1 MRRHLRFLG
10 ALVLAVTATGW
21 LSLAAAQS
29 AGELVIAQGIDH
41 EGWDIHDH
49 NTTAIEAIHVN
60 IFDYLVFK
68 DADGVLQPALATSW
82 ERIDDLSMRFLLREG
97 VLWHDGETFTAEDV
111 KFTLERVATDSSLQE
126 YGQYRQIREVE
137 IVGPYEII
145 IHTHAPEPVL
155 LSRLSRIGSGIL
167 AKHHIEA
174 IGGWE
179 NISEHLPVGTGPFKV
194 TEWRRDERIVME
206 AFDDH
211 WRGRPVWDRL
221 IHRTI
226 PEASTRVA
234 ELITGGVQI
243 ATNIPPADKSRV
255 ESAANVRIEPW
266 PTPRVMMFIM
276 NTQGEGTSDVRVRE
290 AIEYAIDNQL
300 LVDALFDGLG
310 APVRGRASP
319 GITAAP
325 MEFHDTYLYDPERA
339 VELLAEAGYGP
350 GELTIHIQ
358 GPAGRYPLDTEIAEL
373 TSVMLEAVGIN
384 TTLEILEW
392 SAYLSRVWTQVDA
405 VRHMA
410 LIGLG
415 NSLGDAALTYN
426 AVMCDGSYA
435 MMSQWCDPSFDEI
448 YAQALSEMD
457 DARRAELFREIFTIV
472 ADERVYIHLFQLENM
487 AGVTNA
493 IEWSPRPDEYLWMF
507 DAKPVN

>member
-1 MRRHLRFLG
+1 MRRHLRYLG
-10 ALVLAVTATGW
+10 ALALAVVAVGA
-21 LSLAAAQS
+21 LSLATAQPVR
-29 AGELVIAQGIDH
+29 ELVMAQGIDH

-68 DADGVLQPALATSW
+68 DAGGVLQPALATSW
-82 ERIDDLSMRFLLREG
+82 ERIDLLSMRFQLREG
-97 VLWHDGETFTAEDV
+97 VLWHDGEAFTAEDV

-137 IVGPYEII
+137 IVGPFEII
-145 IHTHAPEPVL
+145 IHTHDPEPVL
-155 LSRLSRIGSGIL
+155 LSRLSRIGSSIL

-179 NISEHLPVGTGPFKV
+179 NISDHNPVGTGPFKV
-194 TEWRRDERIVME
+194 VEWRRDDRIVME

-211 WRGRPVWDRL
+211 WRGRPAWDRL

-234 ELITGGVQI
+234 ELLTGGVHI
-243 ATNIPPADKSRV
+243 ATNVPPADRARV
-255 ESAANVRIEPW
+255 ENAGNVRIEPW
-266 PTPRVMMFIM
+266 PTPRVMLFIM
-276 NTQGEGTSDVRVRE
+276 NTEGVGTSDVRVRT
-290 AIEYAIDNQL
+290 AIDYAIDNQL

-310 APVRGRASP
+310 TPVRGRASP
-319 GITAAP
+319 GIVAAP
-325 MEFHDTYLYDPERA
+325 MEFHDTYVYDPERA

-373 TSVMLEAVGIN
+373 TGVMLEAVGIN

-392 SAYLSRVWTQVDA
+392 SAYQSRVWRTENVQN
-405 VRHMA
+405 MA

-435 MMSQWCDPSFDEI
+435 MMSQWCDPSFDEV

-457 DARRAELFREIFTIV
+457 DARRAELFREIFTVV

-487 AGVTNA
+487 AGVTNE
-493 IEWSPRPDEYLWMF
+493 IDWSPRPDEYLWMF
-507 DAKPVN
+507 DAQSVN

>member
-1 MRRHLRFLG
+1 MRRRLGYLG
-10 ALVLAVTATGW
+10 ALALAVTAVGW
-21 LSLAAAQS
+21 LSLAAAQPVR
-29 AGELVIAQGIDH
+29 ELVIAQGIDH

-68 DADGVLQPALATSW
+68 DADGVIRPALATSW
-82 ERIDDLSMRFLLREG
+82 ERIDDLSTRFVLREG
-97 VLWHDGETFTAEDV
+97 VLWHDGEAFTAEDV

-126 YGQYRQIREVE
+126 HNQYRQIREVE
-137 IVGPYEII
+137 IVGPFEII

-179 NISEHLPVGTGPFKV
+179 NISDHSPVGTGPFKV
-194 TEWRRDERIVME
+194 VEWRRDDRIVME

-221 IHRTI
+221 VHRTI

-234 ELITGGVQI
+234 ELLTGGVQI
-243 ATNIPPADKSRV
+243 ATNIPPADKARV
-255 ESAANVRIEPW
+255 EGAANVRIEPW
-266 PTPRVMMFIM
+266 PTPRVMMFIV
-276 NTQGEGTSDVRVRE
+276 NTQGEGTSDLRVRT
-290 AIEYAIDNQL
+290 AIEYAIDSQL
-300 LVDALFDGLG
+300 LIDALFDGLG

-325 MEFHDTYLYDPERA
+325 MEFYDTQLYDPERA

-350 GELTIHIQ
+350 GDLTIHLQ
-358 GPAGRYPLDTEIAEL
+358 GPAGRYPLDTEIIEL
-373 TSVMLEAVGIN
+373 TAVMLEAVGIN

-392 SAYLSRVWTQVDA
+392 SAYQSRVWTQPNA
-405 VRHMA
+405 VQHMA

-415 NSLGDAALTYN
+415 NSLGDAALTYTSIRCN
-426 AVMCDGSYA
+426 DTYS
-435 MMSQWCDPSFDEI
+435 MMSNYCNPEFDAI
-448 YAQALSEMD
+448 YAEALVEMD
-457 DARRAELFREIFTIV
+457 GDRRAELFREIFTIV
-472 ADERVYIHLFQLENM
+472 AEERVWIHLFQLENM
-487 AGVTNA
+487 AGVVNA
-493 IEWSPRPDEYLWMF
+493 IDWKPRPDEYLWMF
-507 DAKPVN
+507 DAKPVD

>member
-1 MRRHLRFLG
+1 MRRRWQHLG
-10 ALVLAVTATGW
+10 ALALALLAAGW
-21 LSLAAAQS
+21 LSLAMAQPVR
-29 AGELVIAQGIDH
+29 ELVMAQGIDH

-49 NTTAIEAIHVN
+49 NTTAVEAIHVN
-60 IFDYLVFK
+60 IFDYLVFP
-68 DADGVLQPALATSW
+68 DADGVLQPALATAW
-82 ERIDDLSMRFLLREG
+82 ERIDELSMRFVLREG

-111 KFTLERVATDSSLQE
+111 KFTLERVATDASVQE
-126 YGQYRQIREVE
+126 YGLYRQIREVE

-145 IHTHAPEPVL
+145 IHTHDPEPVL
-155 LSRLSRIGSGIL
+155 LSRLSRIGSSIL

-179 NISEHLPVGTGPFKV
+179 NISDHNPVGTGPFKV
-194 TEWRRDERIVME
+194 VEWRRDDRIVME

-221 IHRTI
+221 VHRTI

-234 ELITGGVQI
+234 ELLTGGVHI
-243 ATNIPPADKSRV
+243 ATNVPPADRARV
-255 ESAANVRIEPW
+255 EAAADVRIEPW
-266 PTPRVMMFIM
+266 PTPRVMLYIM
-276 NTQGEGTSDVRVRE
+276 NTEGIGTSDLRVRE

-300 LVDALFDGLG
+300 LIDALYDGLG

-325 MEFHDTYLYDPERA
+325 MEFWNTYLYDPERA
-339 VELLAEAGYGP
+339 VQLLAEAGYGP

-358 GPAGRYPLDTEIAEL
+358 GPAGRYPLDTEIVEL
-373 TSVMLEAVGIN
+373 TAVMLNAVGIN
-384 TTLEILEW
+384 TTVEILEW
-392 SAYLSRVWTQVDA
+392 SAYQSRVWRTENVQ
-405 VRHMA
+405 HMA

-426 AVMCDGSYA
+426 AIMCDGSYQ
-435 MMSQWCDPSFDEI
+435 MMSQWCDPTFD
-448 YAQALSEMD
+448 ALYNEALVELD
-457 DARRAELFREIFTIV
+457 DARRAELFREIFTTV
-472 ADERVYIHLFQLENM
+472 AEERIYVHLFQLENM
-487 AGVTNA
+487 AGVAND

-507 DAKPVN
+507 DAKPLN